1 MPVDRFGGGSLMV
14 WGAVHYAGKTNLIVI
29 RQTPNAQRYCDG
41 ILRPVVAPFMRRNN
55 RCIFQQDHTRPHI
68 APLSSNVLLAKNVNT
83 FPWPSRSPDLAPIEH
98 IWDMLNRQIRENHH
112 PFNSLQELENALII
126 EWNAI
131 QQYKIQNLIRGCR
144 DTITAN
150 GTWTRYWYCGFLCEF
165 IRCHV
170 LHSVNQEVCEW

>member
-14 WGAVHYAGKTNLIVI
+14 WGAVHYAGKTSLIVI
-29 RQTPNAQRYCDG
+29 RQIPNAQRYCDG

-55 RCIFQQDHTRPHI
+55 RYIFQQDHTRPHI

-144 DTITAN
+144 DTIT
-150 GTWTRYWYCGFLCEF
+150 GFWYVDVGLYCCLLGQYIYCYAIKSKLFL
-165 IRCHV
+165 I
-170 LHSVNQEVCEW
+170 L

>member
-1 MPVDRFGGGSLMV
+1 
-14 WGAVHYAGKTNLIVI
+14 VHYAGKTNLIVI

-55 RCIFQQDHTRPHI
+55 RCIFEQDYTRPHI

-83 FPWPSRSPDLAPIEH
+83 LPWPSRSPDLAPIEH

-131 QQYKIQNLIRGCR
+131 PQYKIQTSSEDVEIQLLPTGPGQ
-144 DTITAN
+144 DTDIVDFCVNSSGVT
-150 GTWTRYWYCGFLCEF
+150 YC
-165 IRCHV
+165 IP
-170 LHSVNQEVCEW
+170 